1 MNPVTISREAKQR
14 FMLKLSEDRFRDEV
28 VRPLLL
34 LKGLKDGRELCGPT
48 EQGKDALF
56 YEHDLLDNLEVI
68 AVQTKKG
75 SVNLAV
81 KASHNI
87 ENIVAQLRTAA
98 GTTYALL
105 KPTRTNVKPT
115 KVYLVASGKI
125 NEAARKHVVETVKD
139 TILRFLDAD
148 ELIPWIDDV
157 MPQLWLDIDVNVST
171 LLCSA

>member
-75 SVNLAV
+75 SVNLAA

-98 GTTYALL
+98 GTT
-105 KPTRTNVKPT
+105 
-115 KVYLVASGKI
+115 
-125 NEAARKHVVETVKD
+125 
-139 TILRFLDAD
+139 
-148 ELIPWIDDV
+148 
-157 MPQLWLDIDVNVST
+157 
-171 LLCSA
+171 